1 MTKKDKKYIYIC
13 DDHTLFAESLK
24 AFFSFHHQYQVI
36 GYSSNVMQAYDE
48 IIKLHPDIV
57 LIDYQLKTS
66 NGLELLKKI
75 KRSNL
80 TTACFMLTMKN
91 DPEIKTESKKDGA
104 SGYLLKEI
112 SGDEMIKVFDNF
124 ITNHSNTFY
133 DFTEHFDYTINTD
146 SSSILTKREL
156 EIAKLVCKGYS
167 SNQISKELNL
177 SVLTISTHR
186 KHILKKLNVRNP
198 IELLYKLQ

>member
-1 MTKKDKKYIYIC
+1 MTNKDKKYIYIC
-13 DDHTLFAESLK
+13 DDHILFAESLK

-48 IIKLHPDIV
+48 ILKLHPDII

-91 DPEIKTESKKDGA
+91 DPEIKTESKKNGA

-124 ITNHSNTFY
+124 ITKCQIFY
-133 DFTEHFDYTINTD
+133 DFTEYLDSTMNTD
-146 SSSILTKREL
+146 SSSMLTKREL

-167 SNQISKELNL
+167 SNEIATELHL
-177 SVLTISTHR
+177 SVLTVSTHR

-198 IELLYKLQ
+198 VELLYKLQ

>member
-1 MTKKDKKYIYIC
+1 MTNKDKKYIYIC
-13 DDHTLFAESLK
+13 DDHILFAESLK

-48 IIKLHPDIV
+48 ILKLHPDIV
-57 LIDYQLKTS
+57 LIDYQLKIS

-80 TTACFMLTMKN
+80 LTACFMLTMKN
-91 DPEIKTESKKDGA
+91 DPEIKTESKKNGA

-124 ITNHSNTFY
+124 ITKCPKFY
-133 DFTEHFDYTINTD
+133 DFTEYLDSTMNTD
-146 SSSILTKREL
+146 SSSMLTKREL

-167 SNQISKELNL
+167 SNEIATELHL
-177 SVLTISTHR
+177 SVLTVSTHR

-198 IELLYKLQ
+198 VELLYKLQ

>member
-1 MTKKDKKYIYIC
+1 MTIKDKLNIYIC
-13 DDHTLFAESLK
+13 DDHILFAESLK

-36 GYSSNVMQAYDE
+36 GYSSNIMQAYDE

-80 TTACFMLTMKN
+80 IAACFMLTMKN
-91 DPEIKTESKKDGA
+91 DPEIKSESKKHGA

-124 ITNHSNTFY
+124 ITNHPEFY
-133 DFTEHFDYTINTD
+133 DYTEHLDSTINAD
-146 SSSILTKREL
+146 SNSMLTKREL

-167 SNQISKELNL
+167 SNQIATELHL
-177 SVLTISTHR
+177 SVLTVSTHR
-186 KHILKKLNVRNP
+186 KHILKKLNVKNP
-198 IELLYKLQ
+198 VELLYKLQ